1 MSFTRQP
8 YSDEPFTIHLRPGES
23 HMWPKYNRGGYG
35 PSAAEQRAARFKQKQ
50 EWLSSLRKKN
60 K

>member
-1 MSFTRQP
+1 
-8 YSDEPFTIHLRPGES
+8 
-23 HMWPKYNRGGYG
+23 MWPKYNRGGYG